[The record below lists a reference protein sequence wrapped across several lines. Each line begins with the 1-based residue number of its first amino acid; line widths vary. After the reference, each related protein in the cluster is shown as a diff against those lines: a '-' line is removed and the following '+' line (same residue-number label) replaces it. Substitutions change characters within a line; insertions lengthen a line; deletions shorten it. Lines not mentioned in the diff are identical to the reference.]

1 MKILLEYV
9 DESIKR
15 YEERVDF
22 WRGLGDDRYADGM
35 DAGLKRLKFVRDYLE
50 EEVSKVKG

>member
-35 DAGLKRLKFVRDYLE
+35 DGRFKEA
-50 EEVSKVKG
+50 KVCS